1 MKRDEWN
8 TAFCTYYSHFE
19 YLIMFLGLMNVLASF
34 QAYINDILYEFL
46 NQFYVVYLDYIL
58 IYSNTY
64 EEHVQYICTVL
75 EKLK

>member
-1 MKRDEWN
+1 
-8 TAFCTYYSHFE
+8 
-19 YLIMFLGLMNVLASF
+19 MNVLASF